1 MLSFEKTHENFWNQN
16 KQLKKKENSIG
27 IPVRYWSLC
36 DSFMGTLSSGAV
48 VYAWIKRFMESGKK
62 KKKKK
67 KKLQDDLR
75 EGRFSTLKINILQDF
90 TKKEFSSGV
99 TSRSF

>member
-1 MLSFEKTHENFWNQN
+1 ML
-16 KQLKKKENSIG
+16 G
-27 IPVRYWSLC
+27 
-36 DSFMGTLSSGAV
+36 LSDLWRV
-48 VYAWIKRFMESGKK
+48 VKK

>member
-16 KQLKKKENSIG
+16 KQLKKKKTRLESRWDIEASATVLWG
-27 IPVRYWSLC
+27 LSPLELL
-36 DSFMGTLSSGAV
+36 FMLGLSDLWRV
-48 VYAWIKRFMESGKK
+48 VKK